1 MVTIQ
6 LEDETAL
13 VLNKLASY
21 EHLQPEQLIK
31 KLLNSYA
38 ASSKKSELLIDIV
51 NELPDLP
58 SFKNDPLAI
67 QNDMRNEWN

>member
-6 LEDETAL
+6 LEDETAV

-31 KLLNSYA
+31 KLLSNYA
-38 ASSKKSELLIDIV
+38 ASTKESELLIDIV
-51 NELPDLP
+51 NTLPELP

>member
-1 MVTIQ
+1 MVSIE

-13 VLNKLASY
+13 VLNKLAIS

-31 KLLNSYA
+31 KLLDSYA
-38 ASSKKSELLIDIV
+38 AASKNSELLIDIV

-67 QNDMRNEWN
+67 QNALRNEWN